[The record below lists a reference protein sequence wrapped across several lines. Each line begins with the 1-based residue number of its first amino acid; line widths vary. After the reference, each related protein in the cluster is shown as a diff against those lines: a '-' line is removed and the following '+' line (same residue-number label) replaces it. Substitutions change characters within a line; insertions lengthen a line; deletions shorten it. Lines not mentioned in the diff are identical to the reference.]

1 MKMNLKF
8 IKQWSSFILVVILL
22 TGCTSAKSEKTA
34 VSQLETNHYAKPITD
49 YEVVPETFSLSVQ
62 NENNS
67 VHVSQPAQKRKVAQ
81 FVKND
86 TETTWEYPDE
96 KIAVSVQSEKEYL
109 HVTITSKT
117 TEDNEFQWPNIS
129 GESYYMPFG
138 EGKQIPAS
146 DKIWSNY
153 LKGNEFN
160 VLEQLSM
167 PFWASVNGDYAVLY
181 IMENPY
187 RSNFIFS
194 EENDIS
200 FSLLHQY
207 PEIDKEKSNRFRIYL
222 TDNNPV
228 SVAKI
233 YREYVIEQGNFVT
246 LEEKA
251 EKNSNIRKLYGAPQ
265 IYLWGDNL
273 ISPENIHWSAF
284 KNSLNSNVLNYIKKL
299 ASQKENGT
307 EFLQTI
313 EDISNQDYIGQYQ
326 KDVICRFLS
335 ELLKET
341 NFYDSQIFSEQDDY
355 MKTLLQKEIEN
366 LDNSSFI
373 QLNKHALA
381 INLPEVFQP
390 VDEWMN
396 ENTVDLIKEWKDSGI
411 EQAWIGLNSWEQA
424 YAKPELVETAVKE
437 GYLIAPYDS
446 YHSIHEPEKEQWI
459 TAKFQD
465 TSLYETGVVS
475 KKNGE
480 KEKGFQNVGRKLNPV
495 LSMPSVKQRVSE
507 ILKSNIPFNSWFID
521 CDATGEIYDDY
532 TPQHKTTQQEDLKA
546 RLERM
551 DYIKEQNMVIGSEGG
566 NDFAASTIAF
576 AHGIELK
583 SFSWMDEDMKSN
595 KDSEYYIGK
604 YYNPTGGVAEH
615 FSKRIPIKEQYYNI
629 FVNPNYDLPLYK
641 LVYNDSVITSY
652 HWDWSTFKIIGAV
665 QNRMLRE
672 ILYNTPP
679 LYHLDSEEWKKYKND
694 ISEHTKIW
702 SQFSRQAVLEEMT
715 DFSYLTK
722 DGSVQMSQYGKD
734 ISVIANFTNTPY
746 TYEKEEIP
754 AHSLLLE
761 MHGEKLIYTPNISEE
776 NK

>member
-1 MKMNLKF
+1 MQMNSKF
-8 IKQWSSFILVVILL
+8 IKQCSSFIFVVILL
-22 TGCTSAKSEKTA
+22 VGCAPEKSKKTT
-34 VSQLETNHYAKPITD
+34 VSQLETNHYVKQITD
-49 YEVVPETFSLSVQ
+49 YEIIPETFSLSVQ

-67 VHVSQPAQKRKVAQ
+67 IAVSQPVQKREVTQ
-81 FVKND
+81 LEKNN
-86 TETTWEYPDE
+86 TETIWEYPNE
-96 KIAVSVQSEKEYL
+96 KISVSVQPKKEYL

-117 TEDNEFQWPNIS
+117 AEDNEFQWPNIS

-138 EGKQIPAS
+138 EGKRIPAS
-146 DKIWSNY
+146 DEIWSNY
-153 LKGNEFN
+153 LKGNEFD

-167 PFWASVNGDYAVLY
+167 PFWASVSGEYAVLY

-187 RSNFIFS
+187 RSSFIFS

-207 PEIDKEKSNRFRIYL
+207 PEIDKEKSCSFRIYL

-233 YREYVIEQGNFVT
+233 YREYVMEQGNFVT

-251 EKNSNIRKLYGAPQ
+251 EDTPNIRKLYGAPQ

-273 ISPENIHWSAF
+273 ISPKNIHWSVF
-284 KNSLNSNVLNYIKKL
+284 KNSLNSNILNYIKKL
-299 ASQKENGT
+299 ASQKEIGA

-313 EDISNQDYIGQYQ
+313 ENISNQDYIGQYQ
-326 KDVICRFLS
+326 KEVICRFLS
-335 ELLKET
+335 EQLKE
-341 NFYDSQIFSEQDDY
+341 NDFYNSQIFSKQDNY
-355 MKTLLQKEIEN
+355 MKTLLQKGLEN
-366 LDNSSFI
+366 LDDSSLI

-381 INLPEVFQP
+381 VNLPEVFQP

-396 ENTVDLIKEWKDSGI
+396 ENTVDLIKEWKDFGI
-411 EQAWIGLNSWEQA
+411 ERAWIGLNSWEQA

-446 YHSIHEPEKEQWI
+446 YHSIHEPGKEQWI

-465 TSLYETGVVS
+465 TSLYETAVIS

-495 LSMPSVKQRVSE
+495 LSMPSVKQRVNE
-507 ILKSNIPFNSWFID
+507 ILQSNIPFNSWFID

-532 TPQHKTTQQEDLKA
+532 SPEHKTTQQEDLKA

-551 DYIKEQNMVIGSEGG
+551 KYIKEQNMVIGSEGG
-566 NDFAASTIAF
+566 NDFAADVIAF

-595 KDSEYYIGK
+595 KESEYYIGK

-615 FSKRIPIKEQYYNI
+615 FSKRIPIKEEYYNI
-629 FVNPNYDLPLYK
+629 FVNPKYDLPLYK

-672 ILYNTPP
+672 ILYNIPP
-679 LYHLDSEEWKKYKND
+679 LYHLDSEEWEKYKKE
-694 ISEHTKIW
+694 ISEHTKVW
-702 SQFSRQAVLEEMT
+702 SQFSRQAVLQEMT
-715 DFSYLTK
+715 DFRYLTE
-722 DGSVQMSQYGKD
+722 DGFVQMSEYGKN
-734 ISVIANFTNTPY
+734 IFVIANFADTAYLYKT
-746 TYEKEEIP
+746 EEIP
-754 AHSLLLE
+754 AHSLLLKMDSE
-761 MHGEKLIYTPNISEE
+761 QFIYTPNITDK